1 MRVNGMKI
9 KLSIYKTKRFTDDI
23 DQVLNLERVQKPI
36 EFEIDNAR
44 VYLYAKQVMDP
55 MPPEW
60 TTLFTSQ
67 KTDIE
72 SDFFGMNS
80 STGAVLVV
88 EVNNSR
94 YLIPFGTGH
103 HLINDNSIVKGF
115 GLKTTLNC
123 IEHKKIRSL
132 DKGSHNETNL
142 LTRSQSSKEVDIF
155 NLKIDSEMDILTT
168 LTGTSTED
176 VLGNKITGKDAFL
189 IMPDVDLKAIPELLT
204 KIDSIYLLPLPEEF
218 EWVNNIKE
226 ADEAEIEI
234 LDSLL
239 IDLIKERNFHDIWL
253 GEPEIVD
260 WENQIGYSFEKR
272 QRSIIYES
280 LSVNHICEYFDGKKN
295 EMTVDELKRSCLH
308 VLNADFE
315 SIKKWSLYR
324 CIYAEIK
331 DGDQN
336 YILRDSIWYVADR
349 KFVSIIDDEM
359 KKILHYEYSDK
370 FPVYSYKREEDYNK
384 NVCLSDKSFTHMD
397 QQFIHHG
404 GGKSKIEFCDLIKDE
419 SDFIH
424 VKYYSGS
431 QSMSHLFSQGF
442 VGSELFISDS
452 EFRGKLNEK
461 LPAHI
466 KLADHIIRPD
476 AKKYKLVFAIAT
488 NKNLPEDLPLFSKI
502 NLKNFHKS
510 ISNFGYEVRICKIA
524 VDTNIY
530 KRKLCKPQKNKL

>member
-1 MRVNGMKI
+1 MKI
-9 KLSIYKTKRFTDDI
+9 KLSIYKTKRVTDDI
-23 DQVLNLERVQKPI
+23 DQVLNLEKVQKPI
-36 EFEIDNAR
+36 EFEIDDAR
-44 VYLYAKQVMDP
+44 AYLYAKQISDP
-55 MPPEW
+55 ALPEW

-67 KTDIE
+67 KTDIK
-72 SDFFGMNS
+72 SDYFGMNS

-88 EVNNSR
+88 EVDNAR

-103 HLINDNSIVKGF
+103 HLINDGSIVKGF

-142 LTRSQSSKEVDIF
+142 LTRSQSSKEVDMY

-176 VLGNKITGKDAFL
+176 VLGNKITGKDAFV
-189 IMPDVDLKAIPELLT
+189 IMPDIDLKSIPELLM
-204 KIDSIYLLPLPEEF
+204 KIDSIYLLALPEEF

-226 ADEAEIEI
+226 ADEAEVEI

-239 IDLIKERNFHDIWL
+239 IDLIKQRNFSDIWL

-260 WENQIGYSFEKR
+260 WENQIGYCFERR

-280 LSVNHICEYFDGKKN
+280 LSVNHICEYFDSKN
-295 EMTVDELKRSCLH
+295 ADVTVDELKRSCLH
-308 VLNADFE
+308 VLNADYE

-324 CIYAEIK
+324 CIYAELK
-331 DGDQN
+331 EGDQN

-349 KFVSIIDDEM
+349 KFVTTIDDEM
-359 KKILHYEYSDK
+359 KKILHYEESDK
-370 FPVYSYKREEDYNK
+370 FPVYSYKREEDYNE
-384 NVCLSDKSFTHMD
+384 NVCLCDKSFTHMD
-397 QQFIHHG
+397 QKFIHHG
-404 GGKSKIEFCDLIKDE
+404 GSKSKVEFCDLIKGT

-442 VGSELFISDS
+442 IGSELFISDA

-476 AKKYKLVFAIAT
+476 AKNYKLVFAIAT
-488 NKNLPEDLPLFSKI
+488 NKKLPEDLPLFSKI
-502 NLKNFHKS
+502 NLKNFYKS

-524 VDTNIY
+524 VDPSIY
-530 KRKLCKPQKNKL
+530 KKKLCRPQKDKL

>member
-1 MRVNGMKI
+1 MKI
-9 KLSIYKTKRFTDDI
+9 KLSIYKAKRFNDDI
-23 DQVLNLERVQKPI
+23 DKVLNLERVKNSI
-36 EFEIDNAR
+36 EFDMAEAK
-44 VYLYAKQVMDP
+44 VYLYAKQFLDP
-55 MPPEW
+55 KPPEW

-67 KTDIE
+67 KPDLDH
-72 SDFFGMNS
+72 DFFGKNS

-123 IEHKKIRSL
+123 IEHNKIRSL

-142 LTRSQSSKEVDIF
+142 LTRSQSSKEVDIY

-176 VLGNKITGKDAFL
+176 VLGNKITGKDAFV
-189 IMPDVDLKAIPELLT
+189 IMPDIDLKSIPDLLN
-204 KIDSIYLLPLPEEF
+204 KINSIYSQPLPEEF

-226 ADEAEIEI
+226 ADEIEVEI
-234 LDSLL
+234 LDSIL
-239 IDLIKERNFHDIWL
+239 IDLIKAKDFNDVWL

-260 WENQIGYSFEKR
+260 WENQIGYCFEKR
-272 QRSIIYES
+272 QRSMIYES
-280 LSVNHICEYFDGKKN
+280 LSVNHICEYFDSKKI
-295 EMTVDELKRSCLH
+295 EVSVDGLKGSTLH

-331 DGDQN
+331 ESDQN

-349 KFVSIIDDEM
+349 KFVSTIDDEM
-359 KKILHYEYSDK
+359 KRILHYEETDK
-370 FPVYSYKREEDYNK
+370 FPIYSYKREEEYNEK
-384 NVCLSDKSFTHMD
+384 ICIADKRFTHMD
-397 QQFIHHG
+397 QNFIYHG
-404 GGKSKIEFCDLIKDE
+404 GGRSKVEFCDLIRGG

-431 QSMSHLFSQGF
+431 QSMSHLFSQAF

-466 KLADHIIRPD
+466 KLADHSIRPE
-476 AKKYKLVFAIAT
+476 AKKYKVVFAIAT
-488 NKNLPEDLPLFSKI
+488 NKKIPEDLPLFSKI
-502 NLKNFHKS
+502 NLKNFNKS
-510 ISNFGYEVRICKIA
+510 ISNFGYEVRICRIA
-524 VDTNIY
+524 VDPAIY
-530 KRKLCKPQKNKL
+530 KKKLCKPQKNKV

>member
-1 MRVNGMKI
+1 MKI
-9 KLSIYKTKRFTDDI
+9 KLSIYKAKRITDDI
-23 DQVLNLERVQKPI
+23 DQILNLERVQKPI
-36 EFEIDNAR
+36 EFEMNDAR
-44 VYLYAKQVMDP
+44 VYLYAKQISDP
-55 MPPEW
+55 VLPEW

-67 KTDIE
+67 KTNIKP
-72 SDFFGMNS
+72 DFFGMNS

-88 EVNNSR
+88 EVDNTR

-103 HLINDNSIVKGF
+103 HLINDDRIVKGF

-132 DKGSHNETNL
+132 DKGSHNETNI
-142 LTRSQSSKEVDIF
+142 LTRSQSSKEVDIY

-176 VLGNKITGKDAFL
+176 VLGNKITGKDAFV
-189 IMPDVDLKAIPELLT
+189 IVPDVDLKSIPELLT
-204 KIDSIYLLPLPEEF
+204 KIESIYQSPLPEEF

-234 LDSLL
+234 LDSIL
-239 IDLIKERNFHDIWL
+239 IDLIKQRDFSDIWL

-260 WENQIGYSFEKR
+260 WENQIGYCFERR

-280 LSVNHICEYFDGKKN
+280 LSVDHICEYFNGKN
-295 EMTVDELKRSCLH
+295 ADVTVDELKRSCLH
-308 VLNADFE
+308 VLNADYE

-331 DGDQN
+331 EGDQN

-349 KFVSIIDDEM
+349 KFVTTIDDEM
-359 KKILHYEYSDK
+359 RKILHYEESDK
-370 FPVYSYKREEDYNK
+370 FPVYSFKREEDYNE
-384 NVCLSDKSFTHMD
+384 NVCLIDKTFTHMD
-397 QQFIHHG
+397 QKFIHHG
-404 GGKSKIEFCDLIKDE
+404 GGKSKIEFCDLIKDA

-466 KLADHIIRPD
+466 KLADHMIRPD
-476 AKKYKLVFAIAT
+476 AKNYKLVFAIAT
-488 NKNLPEDLPLFSKI
+488 NKKLPEDLPLFSKI

-510 ISNFGYEVRICKIA
+510 ISNFGYEVRICKID
-524 VDTNIY
+524 VDPNIY

>member
-1 MRVNGMKI
+1 MKI
-9 KLSIYKTKRFTDDI
+9 KLSIYKTKRVTDDI
-23 DQVLNLERVQKPI
+23 DQVLNLEKVQKPI
-36 EFEIDNAR
+36 EFEMDDAR
-44 VYLYAKQVMDP
+44 AYLYAKQISDP
-55 MPPEW
+55 ALPEW

-67 KTDIE
+67 KTDIK
-72 SDFFGMNS
+72 SDYFGMNS

-88 EVNNSR
+88 EVDNAR

-103 HLINDNSIVKGF
+103 HLINDGSIVKGF

-142 LTRSQSSKEVDIF
+142 LTRSQSSKEVDIY

-176 VLGNKITGKDAFL
+176 VLGNKITGKDAFV
-189 IMPDVDLKAIPELLT
+189 IMPDIDLKSIPELLM
-204 KIDSIYLLPLPEEF
+204 KIDSIYLLALPEEF

-226 ADEAEIEI
+226 ADEAEVEI

-239 IDLIKERNFHDIWL
+239 IDLIKQRNFSDIWL

-260 WENQIGYSFEKR
+260 WENQIGYCFERR

-280 LSVNHICEYFDGKKN
+280 LSVNHICEYFDSKN
-295 EMTVDELKRSCLH
+295 ADVTVDELKRSCLH
-308 VLNADFE
+308 VLNADYE

-324 CIYAEIK
+324 CIYAELK
-331 DGDQN
+331 EGDQN

-349 KFVSIIDDEM
+349 KFVTTIDDEM
-359 KKILHYEYSDK
+359 KKILHYEESDK
-370 FPVYSYKREEDYNK
+370 FPVYSYKREEDYNE
-384 NVCLSDKSFTHMD
+384 NVCLCDKSFTHMD
-397 QQFIHHG
+397 QKFIHHG
-404 GGKSKIEFCDLIKDE
+404 GSKSKVEFCDLIKGT

-442 VGSELFISDS
+442 IGSELFISDA

-476 AKKYKLVFAIAT
+476 AKNYKLVFAIAT
-488 NKNLPEDLPLFSKI
+488 NKKLPEDLPLFSKI
-502 NLKNFHKS
+502 NLKNFYKS

-524 VDTNIY
+524 VDPSIY
-530 KRKLCKPQKNKL
+530 KKKLCRPQKDKL

>member
-1 MRVNGMKI
+1 MKI
-9 KLSIYKTKRFTDDI
+9 KLSIYKTKKITDDI
-23 DQVLNLERVQKPI
+23 DQVLNLERVKMPV
-36 EFEIDNAR
+36 EFEVENAQ
-44 VYLYAKQVMDP
+44 VYLYVKQIADP
-55 MPPEW
+55 TQPEW

-72 SDFFGMNS
+72 PDFFGMNS

-88 EVNNSR
+88 EVDNTR

-103 HLINDNSIVKGF
+103 HLINDDRIVKGF

-142 LTRSQSSKEVDIF
+142 LTRSQSSKEVDIY

-176 VLGNKITGKDAFL
+176 VLGNKITGRDAFV
-189 IMPDVDLKAIPELLT
+189 IMPDIELKSIPELLA
-204 KIDSIYLLPLPEEF
+204 KINSIYLSPLPEEF

-226 ADEAEIEI
+226 ADEEEIEI
-234 LDSLL
+234 LDSIL
-239 IDLIKERNFHDIWL
+239 IELIKKRDFSDIWL

-260 WENQIGYSFEKR
+260 WENQIGYCFER
-272 QRSIIYES
+272 RRRSVIYES
-280 LSVNHICEYFDGKKN
+280 LSVNHICEYFDGKN
-295 EMTVDELKRSCLH
+295 FEITVDVLKKSCLH
-308 VLNADFE
+308 VLNADYE

-324 CIYAEIK
+324 CIYAEVK
-331 DGDQN
+331 EGDQH

-349 KFVSIIDDEM
+349 KFVTNIDDEM
-359 KKILHYEYSDK
+359 KNILHYEESDK
-370 FPVYSYKREEDYNK
+370 FPVYSYKREEDYNE
-384 NVCLSDKSFTHMD
+384 NVCLCDKSFTHMD
-397 QQFIHHG
+397 QKFIHHG
-404 GGKSKIEFCDLIKDE
+404 GGKSKVEFCDLIKDA

-461 LPAHI
+461 LPDHI
-466 KLADHIIRPD
+466 KLADHTKRPD
-476 AKKYKLVFAIAT
+476 ARDYKLVFAIAT
-488 NKNLPEDLPLFSKI
+488 NKNIPEDLPLFSKI

-510 ISNFGYEVRICKIA
+510 ISNFGYEVRICKIS
-524 VDTNIY
+524 VDPNIY
-530 KRKLCKPQKNKL
+530 KRKLFKPQKNKL

>member
-1 MRVNGMKI
+1 MKI
-9 KLSIYKTKRFTDDI
+9 KLSIYKAKRFKDDI
-23 DQVLNLERVQKPI
+23 DKVLNLERVRNPI
-36 EFEIDNAR
+36 EFDMEEAR
-44 VYLYAKQVMDP
+44 VYLYAKQFLDP
-55 MPPEW
+55 KPPEW

-67 KTDIE
+67 KPDLDH
-72 SDFFGMNS
+72 DFFGKNS

-88 EVNNSR
+88 EVNNAR

-103 HLINDNSIVKGF
+103 HLINDDSIVKGF

-123 IEHKKIRSL
+123 IEHNKIRSL

-142 LTRSQSSKEVDIF
+142 LTRSQSSKEVDIY

-176 VLGNKITGKDAFL
+176 ILGNKITGKDAFVIVPDIDL
-189 IMPDVDLKAIPELLT
+189 KSMPDLLN
-204 KIDSIYLLPLPEEF
+204 KIDSIYSLPLPEEF

-226 ADEAEIEI
+226 ADEAEVEI
-234 LDSLL
+234 LDAIL
-239 IDLIKERNFHDIWL
+239 IDLINAKDSNDLWL

-260 WENQIGYSFEKR
+260 WENQLGYCFEKR

-280 LSVNHICEYFDGKKN
+280 LSVEHISEYFSSKKT
-295 EMTVDELKRSCLH
+295 EISVEGLKGSSLH

-331 DGDQN
+331 EGDQN

-349 KFVSIIDDEM
+349 KFVSTIDDEM
-359 KKILHYEYSDK
+359 KRIVHYEETDK
-370 FPVYSYKREEDYNK
+370 FPNYSYIREEEYNK
-384 NVCLSDKSFTHMD
+384 QVCIADKGFTHMD
-397 QQFIHHG
+397 QKFIYHG
-404 GGKSKIEFCDLIKDE
+404 GGKSKIEFCDLIRDG

-431 QSMSHLFSQGF
+431 QSMSHLFSQAF

-466 KLADHIIRPD
+466 KLTDHSIRPE
-476 AKKYKLVFAIAT
+476 AKKYKVVFAIAT
-488 NKNLPEDLPLFSKI
+488 NKKIPEDLPLFSKI
-502 NLKNFHKS
+502 NLKNFNKS
-510 ISNFGYEVRICKIA
+510 ISNFGYEVRICKIT
-524 VDTNIY
+524 VDPLIY
-530 KRKLCKPQKNKL
+530 KKKLCKPQKKQGLS

>member
-1 MRVNGMKI
+1 MKI
-9 KLSIYKTKRFTDDI
+9 KLSIYKTKRFSDDI
-23 DQVLNLERVQKPI
+23 DQVLNLERVKRPV
-36 EFEIDNAR
+36 EFEMEDAR
-44 VYLYAKQVMDP
+44 AYLYVKEYMDP
-55 MPPEW
+55 KPPEW
-60 TTLFTSQ
+60 TTFFMDQ
-67 KTDIE
+67 NPGIE
-72 SDFFGMNS
+72 PDFFGMNS
-80 STGAVLVV
+80 STGAVLVI
-88 EVNNSR
+88 EANNSR

-103 HLINDNSIVKGF
+103 HLINDGSIVKGF
-115 GLKTTLNC
+115 GLKTTLNS

-142 LTRSQSSKEVDIF
+142 LTRSQSSKEVDIY

-176 VLGNKITGKDAFL
+176 ILGSKITGKDAFV
-189 IMPDVDLKAIPELLT
+189 IMPDIELKAIPALLT

-226 ADEAEIEI
+226 ADEQEVEI

-239 IDLIKERNFHDIWL
+239 IDRIKEKDFNDLWL

-260 WENQIGYSFEKR
+260 WENQIGYCFDKR
-272 QRSIIYES
+272 QRFIHETLSIYH
-280 LSVNHICEYFDGKKN
+280 VCDYFDGKKT
-295 EMTVDELKRSCLH
+295 EVTVDELKKNYLH

-315 SIKKWSLYR
+315 SIKKWFLYR
-324 CIYAEIK
+324 CLYAEIK
-331 DGDQN
+331 EGDQN

-349 KFVSIIDDEM
+349 NFVSTIDDEM
-359 KKILHYEYSDK
+359 KKIIHYEESDK

-384 NVCLSDKSFTHMD
+384 KLCQNDNSFTHMD
-397 QQFIHHG
+397 QKFIHHG
-404 GGKSKIEFCDLIKDE
+404 GGKSKIEFCDLIRGQ

-424 VKYYSGS
+424 VKYYTGS

-442 VGSELFISDS
+442 IGSELFISDS

-466 KLADHIIRPD
+466 KLADHINRPD
-476 AKKYKLVFAIAT
+476 AKKYKLVFAIAS
-488 NKNLPEDLPLFSKI
+488 NKNLPEDLPLFSKV

-510 ISNFGYEVRICKIA
+510 ITNFGYEVRICKIA
-524 VDTNIY
+524 VDPDIY
-530 KRKLCKPQKNKL
+530 KKKLCKPQKNKL

>member
-1 MRVNGMKI
+1 MKI
-9 KLSIYKTKRFTDDI
+9 KLSIYKTKRITDDI
-23 DQVLNLERVQKPI
+23 DQVLNLERVKKPV
-36 EFEIDNAR
+36 EFEVDNAR
-44 VYLYAKQVMDP
+44 VYLYAKQVLDP

-67 KTDIE
+67 KTEIE
-72 SDFFGMNS
+72 PDFFGMNS

-88 EVNNSR
+88 EVDNAR

-103 HLINDNSIVKGF
+103 HLINDSSIIKGF

-142 LTRSQSSKEVDIF
+142 LTRSQSSKEVDIY

-168 LTGTSTED
+168 LTGISTED
-176 VLGNKITGKDAFL
+176 VLGNKITGKDAFV
-189 IMPDVDLKAIPELLT
+189 IVPDIELASIPELLM
-204 KIDSIYLLPLPEEF
+204 KIDSINLLPLPEEF

-239 IDLIKERNFHDIWL
+239 IDLIKQRDFSDIWL

-260 WENQIGYSFEKR
+260 WENQIGYCFERR

-280 LSVNHICEYFDGKKN
+280 LSVNHICEYFDGKN
-295 EMTVDELKRSCLH
+295 ADVTVDELKRSCLH
-308 VLNADFE
+308 VLNADYE

-331 DGDQN
+331 EGDQN

-349 KFVSIIDDEM
+349 KFVTTIDDEM
-359 KKILHYEYSDK
+359 KKILHYEESDK
-370 FPVYSYKREEDYNK
+370 FPVYSYNREEDYNK
-384 NVCLSDKSFTHMD
+384 KICLGDKSFTHMD
-397 QQFIHHG
+397 QKFIHHG
-404 GGKSKIEFCDLIKDE
+404 GSKSKVEFCDLIKGE

-442 VGSELFISDS
+442 VGSELFISDA

-476 AKKYKLVFAIAT
+476 AKNYKLVFAIAT
-488 NKNLPEDLPLFSKI
+488 NKKLPEDLPLFSKI
-502 NLKNFHKS
+502 NLKNFYKS

-524 VDTNIY
+524 VDPNIY
-530 KRKLCKPQKNKL
+530 KKKLCKPQKNKL